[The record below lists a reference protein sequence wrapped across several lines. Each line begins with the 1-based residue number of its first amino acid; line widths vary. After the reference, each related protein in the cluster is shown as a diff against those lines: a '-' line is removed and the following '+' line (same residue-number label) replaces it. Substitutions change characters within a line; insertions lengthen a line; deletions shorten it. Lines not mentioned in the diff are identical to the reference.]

1 MTNTLSGKQCALF
14 CSIMIFSSKLLVLPS
29 LLYSSNSTAGI
40 LSVLLIFLLE
50 FVFLLF
56 LIKIKQKNKNISFF
70 NFFENKIGKI
80 LTKIIVFLL
89 FLFFL
94 LKAIYILQESFSFLK
109 RNLYTEATIAVF
121 LICILPATTAFA
133 YKGLKAF
140 GRTLEIFYILIVA
153 LITICLL
160 VCIVSSDNLTF
171 SILSSNGIQGFL
183 DATYQYTFW
192 FGDLIFL
199 MYIIGNVKFEKETPR
214 QLIGYSLFSF
224 LLVLLVFVVYFITF
238 QTTSFSHPFALLDII
253 QFVSEYGT
261 VGKFDIVPISAI
273 MFIIYFQIGMM
284 IYCASSCLNQTI
296 PFKHKAQPLIVINI
310 ILILM
315 SYIVFN
321 NANSLVIFYSSYLTY
336 FSILISVALPIL
348 FVIFALN
355 YKKKRG
361 AK

>member
-1 MTNTLSGKQCALF
+1 
-14 CSIMIFSSKLLVLPS
+14 MIFSSKLLVLPS

-70 NFFENKIGKI
+70 NFFENKIGKFF
-80 LTKIIVFLL
+80 TKIIIFLL

-94 LKAIYILQESFSFLK
+94 LKAIYLLQESFSFLK
-109 RNLYTEATIAVF
+109 RSLYTEATVAIF
-121 LICILPATTAFA
+121 LVCILPPVTAFA
-133 YKGLKAF
+133 YKSLKAM
-140 GRTLEIFYILIVA
+140 GRTLEIFYVLIIA
-153 LITICLL
+153 LIAICLL
-160 VCIVSSDNLTF
+160 VCAVSSDNL
-171 SILSSNGIQGFL
+171 SLSVITSNGFSGFL
-183 DATYQYTFW
+183 EATYRYTFW
-192 FGDLIFL
+192 FGDLLFF
-199 MYIIGNVKFEKETPR
+199 MYIIDKVEFDPRTPK

-224 LLVLLVFVVYFITF
+224 VLVLAIFVVYFITF
-238 QTTSFSHPFALLDII
+238 QTTSFAHTYALLDII

-284 IYCASSCLNQTI
+284 IFCASSCLQKVV
-296 PFKHKAQPLIVINI
+296 PFGHKAQPLIVINFV
-310 ILILM
+310 LILM

-321 NANSLVIFYSSYLTY
+321 NANNLVIFYSDYLTY
-336 FSILISVALPIL
+336 FSIFTSVVIPIL
-348 FVIFALN
+348 FVIFGLT